1 LCWTLLDGL
10 MFYILHGFGL
20 LFVMNYVDV
29 RYFYLLMFILWL
41 WGYGNQAKIHVIYI
55 VYLVCL
61 DFHL

>member
-1 LCWTLLDGL
+1 

-41 WGYGNQAKIHVIYI
+41 
-55 VYLVCL
+55 
-61 DFHL
+61 